1 MKRFFLYCFALLTC
15 YSKIFAQQENHI
27 WAFGN
32 NAGLDFTSGNPVP
45 FSTNMQSREGTASV
59 ADATG
64 QLLFYTEGSTVWDKN
79 GNIMPN
85 GIDLTPFATTIVPA
99 PTGSTTQGALIVPV
113 PASTS
118 RYFVFSMTCLE
129 LGTSALRLYYSV
141 VDMNLNGGLG
151 DVIPA
156 EKSILVDSVLSER
169 MTAVVGQWC
178 NIWLLTSTDAGPAI
192 KAYEITANG
201 INPTPVVSPAGPNT
215 SLVDALGVL
224 KVSPDGRKLV
234 ATKLSIVN
242 GVTLFDFD
250 NGTGIATN
258 PQNISPIWGSYGA
271 EFSPDNTKL
280 YVNGNTIAQLDL
292 SSNNT
297 DTIIASRTN
306 LGVAPSSQ
314 FKLAPDGK
322 IYFTGSP
329 GTLSRIAFPNVA
341 GTACGL
347 QLNSLP
353 ISGSALLGMPNIV
366 PIMIQDT
373 FTTSQTIKAGC
384 FATAYL
390 LEAQNM
396 SGAWGFQWNTGATTS
411 QIQAD
416 TPGTYVITYQK
427 SPCSKYSDTFKLS
440 FPYGSLPL
448 IQTSTACT
456 GSQNGKAKVLLNPT
470 DTNTYNF
477 VWCNATNDTLSFA
490 DSLVDIPGGAYTLHI
505 ASAFC
510 DTTLPVTIPEVNYEV
525 AFISNEI
532 LCEDTD
538 VQLQNN
544 SNNHFSSFL
553 WNFGNGI
560 TSTQTN
566 PVIRY
571 DDPGVYEIT
580 LIGNG
585 SICNDTLK
593 KMIIVDPQTT
603 GSFVMDKDSICT
615 GESIAFSIAEDST
628 LQRLYWSFGDGATFN
643 TAYEMITRHAFD
655 QQGHWPVTLTANHRV
670 CPATFHADNVH
681 IFPLP
686 YVDLGPDTTLCLNG
700 RGYTI
705 GNRAPEPTT
714 PYRWHWNTGS
724 TEPTLDVV
732 HPGTYAL
739 TISAAPLGCSNT
751 GTIEVK
757 KDCYIDIPNAFTPNG
772 DGINDYFFP
781 RQLLSR
787 SVTQFEMVIYN
798 KWGQIIFRTKETR
811 GRGWDGKFNG
821 TDQPQGVYLYTITAM
836 INGREQEQYQGNV
849 TLIR

>member
-1 MKRFFLYCFALLTC
+1 MNRFFLYCFALLTC

-32 NAGLDFTSGNPVP
+32 NAGLDFTNGNPVP

-64 QLLFYTEGSTVWDKN
+64 QLLFYTEGSTVWDRN

-85 GIDLTPFATTIVPA
+85 GIDLTPFATTTVPA

-113 PASTS
+113 PASSS

-151 DVIPA
+151 DIVPT
-156 EKSILVDSVLSER
+156 EKSILVDSALSER

-178 NIWLLTSTDAGPAI
+178 NIWLLTSTDISPAI

-201 INPTPVVSPAGPNT
+201 VNPTPVVSPAGPNT

-224 KVSPDGRKLV
+224 KASPDGRKLV
-234 ATKLSIVN
+234 STKLSIVN
-242 GVTLFDFD
+242 AVTLFDFD
-250 NGTGIATN
+250 NGTGMATN
-258 PQNISPIWGSYGA
+258 PKNISPLWGSYGA

-280 YVNGNTIAQLDL
+280 YVNGGTVAQLDL

-297 DTIIASRTN
+297 DTIIASRTD

-322 IYFTGSP
+322 IYFTGSL

-366 PIMIQDT
+366 PIMVQDT
-373 FTTSQTIKAGC
+373 FITSQTIKAGC

-396 SGAWGFQWNTGATTS
+396 SDAWGFQWNTGATTP

-416 TPGTYVITYQK
+416 TPGTYVITYRK

-456 GSQNGKAKVLLNPT
+456 GSQNGKAKVFLNPT
-470 DTNTYNF
+470 DTNTYSF
-477 VWCNATNDTLSFA
+477 VWCNAANDTLSFV
-490 DSLVDIPGGAYTLHI
+490 DSLVGIPGGTYTLHI

-510 DTTLPVTIPEVNYEV
+510 DTTLLVTIPEVSYEV

-538 VQLQNN
+538 MQLQNN
-544 SNNHFSSFL
+544 SNNHFSNFL

-571 DDPGVYEIT
+571 DDPDVYEIT

-593 KMIIVDPQTT
+593 KLIIVDPQTT
-603 GSFVMDKDSICT
+603 GSFVMDRDSICT
-615 GESIAFSIAEDST
+615 GESIVFSIAEDST
-628 LQRLYWSFGDGATFN
+628 LQRLYWHFGDGATFN
-643 TAYEMITRHAFD
+643 TTYEIITRHAFD
-655 QQGHWPVTLTANHRV
+655 QQGRWPVTLTANYRA
-670 CPATFHADNVH
+670 CPVTFHADTLH

-686 YVDLGPDTTLCLNG
+686 YVDLGPDTTLCLDG
-700 RGYTI
+700 RAYTI
-705 GNRAPEPTT
+705 GNRAPEPATS
-714 PYRWHWNTGS
+714 YQRHWNTGS
-724 TEPTLDVV
+724 TEPTLDIV

-751 GTIEVK
+751 GTIDVR

-772 DGINDYFFP
+772 DGVNDYFFP

-798 KWGQIIFRTKETR
+798 KWGQVIFRTKETR

-821 TDQPQGVYLYTITAM
+821 IDQPQGVYLYTITAT
-836 INGREQEQYQGNV
+836 IYRQEQYQGNV